1 MLVYT
6 ENIFCSEKRTSLFQ
20 PEVEW
25 QGWKVLYDWHQD
37 HESSSS
43 DEDLAFAFM
52 ILEKINLKS

>member
-6 ENIFCSEKRTSLFQ
+6 KNIFFVPEKRTSLFQ

-52 ILEKINLKS
+52 ILEKKLKS